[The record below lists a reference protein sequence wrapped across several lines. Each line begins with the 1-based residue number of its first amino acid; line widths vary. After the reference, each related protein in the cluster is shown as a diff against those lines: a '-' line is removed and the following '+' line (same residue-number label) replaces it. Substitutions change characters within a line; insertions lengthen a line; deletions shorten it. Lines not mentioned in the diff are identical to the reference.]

1 MAKNQYKRKEKLE
14 YLAGYQQIYQEILKK
29 NQCLSL
35 KGLAVNG
42 NDLIGLGMEPGK
54 GLGDTLGRLLDH
66 VLEFPEDN
74 TREKLLN
81 LLKTE
86 RKPE

>member
-1 MAKNQYKRKEKLE
+1 M
-14 YLAGYQQIYQEILKK
+14 
-29 NQCLSL
+29 
-35 KGLAVNG
+35 NG